1 VSLPKAVRALVDC
14 DGLVEQASEQELA
27 EAAAMA
33 DRTGMFNCPHT
44 GVALACLRKLVAAGT
59 IARHDRVVVVS
70 TAHGL
75 KFTEFKARYHE
86 EALGFSGGPGQPAAR
101 RAVEPGRRW
110 RRSTA
115 CSTRWRP
122 DRKARWTDHGAADG
136 GGRPS
141 RPRACRRRCRCCAT
155 GS

>member
-1 VSLPKAVRALVDC
+1 VQQFDWAVRALVEC

-27 EAAAMA
+27 DAAAMA

-59 IARHDRVVVVS
+59 IARHERVVVVS

-86 EALGFSGGPGQPAAR
+86 DTLGFPAQLANR
-101 RAVEPGRRW
+101 PHDVPALPEQAVDAIHRLLDAVR
-110 RRSTA
+110 T
-115 CSTRWRP
+115 
-122 DRKARWTDHGAADG
+122 
-136 GGRPS
+136 
-141 RPRACRRRCRCCAT
+141 
-155 GS
+155 